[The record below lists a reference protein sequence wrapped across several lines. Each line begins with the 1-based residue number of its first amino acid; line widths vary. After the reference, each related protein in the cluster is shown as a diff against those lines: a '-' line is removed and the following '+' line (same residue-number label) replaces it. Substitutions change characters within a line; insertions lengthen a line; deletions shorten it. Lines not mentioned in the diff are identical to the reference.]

1 MYIPLVAAERL
12 LGALLWAVVRRVWPG
27 GGLGSLDLAK
37 GVEDCIG
44 CYKVFII

>member
-1 MYIPLVAAERL
+1 MPYC
-12 LGALLWAVVRRVWPG
+12 GGVVWRVWWNG
-27 GGLGSLDLAK
+27 EGGLGSLDLAK

>member
-1 MYIPLVAAERL
+1 MPYCGGGSVCVACLMEW
-12 LGALLWAVVRRVWPG
+12 GG
-27 GGLGSLDLAK
+27 GGLGSFDLAK